1 MENRVIKKIDTNDN
15 ILYEH
20 VYCMNVDTVWLQ
32 EKVKLMLKNSEYCL
46 LQSCR
51 LQTGKRA

>member
-1 MENRVIKKIDTNDN
+1 MENRVIKNIDTNDN

-20 VYCMNVDTVWLQ
+20 AYCMNVDTVWIQ
-32 EKVKLMLKNSEYCL
+32 ENVKLMLKNSEYCL

-51 LQTGKRA
+51 LQTRKRA